1 MTPKEFARIRRQEL
15 GLTQQQ
21 LAEKLKTT
29 RVTIAR
35 YETGARRIP
44 GVMELMIKEL
54 SRAPVLPMAGIVAA
68 GRPIEPV
75 TQNEAIE
82 VPLSMIQ
89 GNENFVLKIDGE
101 SMRDDGILRGDFVV
115 VRKQKTARTGDRVI
129 ALINGQATIK
139 KYHPTSQSIELR
151 PVNASMSPIVLKQT
165 DDFQIQG
172 VVVGLVRHYR

>member
-1 MTPKEFARIRRQEL
+1 MSPKELARIRREEL

-44 GVMELMIKEL
+44 GVVELIIKEL
-54 SRAPVLPMAGIVAA
+54 SRDPALPMVGIVAA
-68 GRPIEPV
+68 GKPIEAV
-75 TQNEAIE
+75 SQNEAVE

-89 GNENFVLKIDGE
+89 GSENFVLEITGE
-101 SMRDDGILRGDFVV
+101 SMRDDGILPGDLVV
-115 VRKQKTARTGDRVI
+115 VRKQSTARTGDRVI

-139 KYHPTSQSIELR
+139 KYYRKTDAIELR
-151 PVNASMSPIVLKQT
+151 PVNSTMSPIVLKQT

-172 VVVGLVRHYR
+172 VVVGLIRHYK